1 VQKVA
6 FHRCHG
12 KIRYVTE
19 DAVAYF
25 IYYRLT

>member
-1 VQKVA
+1 VQTVA
-6 FHRCHG
+6 LRRCHG
-12 KIRYVTE
+12 KIRHITE